1 MNNDDGE
8 SAPPAERKPT
18 VKRSGGTA
26 KRAGKKAE
34 EEIAPEAAMETDEVP
49 AEAPTSEVFV
59 QVSISAVSASDPV
72 GPVVQIAADED
83 DFDA

>member
-18 VKRSGGTA
+18 VKRAGGGA
-26 KRAGKKAE
+26 KRAGKKVE
-34 EEIAPEAAMETDEVP
+34 EEVAPESAMETDEVP
-49 AEAPTSEVFV
+49 AEVPASEVFV

-72 GPVVQIAADED
+72 GPIVQIAADED